1 MKIATDL
8 WHRRGYDI
16 AGELR
21 LIKDAGFDGV
31 EFTFSEANENTPMVS
46 DRGYLRIEHAVDD
59 ARLLHKAAVDV
70 GLEVHSVRSGLL
82 WRYPL
87 TSPDP
92 GIRGRAVEIIMRE
105 LEACS
110 ILGATALLIVPGVV
124 NENIPYDEAYRLSQE
139 SLKRVVGRAE
149 DLGVTLAIENVC
161 SNFLLS
167 PLEFARFIDELGS
180 PVVGAYLDI
189 GNVMD
194 CRLGYPQHWVR
205 ALGGRVKRVH
215 IKDYGVSLRGIVD
228 LFNGDVDWRA
238 VMRELR
244 GINYNGYLTAELHP
258 FNIAYELYF
267 RQLAERMRML
277 INL

>member
-1 MKIATDL
+1 LKIATDL

-92 GIRGRAVEIIMRE
+92 GIRERAVEIIM
-105 LEACS
+105 S
-110 ILGATALLIVPGVV
+110 KHQPGL
-124 NENIPYDEAYRLSQE
+124 N
-139 SLKRVVGRAE
+139 
-149 DLGVTLAIENVC
+149 
-161 SNFLLS
+161 
-167 PLEFARFIDELGS
+167 
-180 PVVGAYLDI
+180 
-189 GNVMD
+189 
-194 CRLGYPQHWVR
+194 
-205 ALGGRVKRVH
+205 
-215 IKDYGVSLRGIVD
+215 
-228 LFNGDVDWRA
+228 
-238 VMRELR
+238 
-244 GINYNGYLTAELHP
+244 
-258 FNIAYELYF
+258 
-267 RQLAERMRML
+267 
-277 INL
+277 